1 MSATPDP
8 SELRVFLR
16 VCDFLNFSTPV
27 MLSGSAAQ
35 AAVESKHPRFAYDPT
50 TVDTFSAAVS
60 QKKAREATGACHRM
74 WGPST
79 AFGFASLRSE

>member
-35 AAVESKHPRFAYDPT
+35 AAVESKHPGSACDAT
-50 TVDTFSAAVS
+50 TVDTFSAHNLSQTVS
-60 QKKAREATGACHRM
+60 
-74 WGPST
+74 
-79 AFGFASLRSE
+79 